1 MSILFVLLMFLLI
14 LTINYFR
21 TSGGEVVARP
31 QPALGPMPSPKMER
45 SLGMSIPQ
53 GYCFHPGHTWV
64 VREGLDN
71 ARIGIDSFGAN
82 LIGKIDRIDV
92 VGENRWIR
100 QGQKVATVYSGNIA
114 VDLVS
119 PVEGVI
125 MAINRDAV
133 QEPATIAR
141 DPYEKGWIATV
152 KSPDL
157 VINQKNLVQGAM
169 VAPWLQNSV
178 TRLNGMVA
186 ELAPTMAADGGVP
199 MAGLMAR
206 VEPELR
212 KKLTTEFFLT

>member
-21 TSGGEVVARP
+21 TRETEMVARP
-31 QPALGPMPSPKMER
+31 QPATGPMASPKMER

-53 GYCFHPGHTWV
+53 GYSFHPGHTWAM
-64 VREGLDN
+64 REGLES
-71 ARIGIDSFGAN
+71 ARIGIDSFAAN
-82 LIGKIDRIDV
+82 LIGNIDRIDV

-100 QGQKVATVYSGNIA
+100 QGQKIATVRSGDIA
-114 VDLVS
+114 IDLVS

-125 MAINRDAV
+125 MGVNRDV
-133 QEPATIAR
+133 IQEPGMVAR
-141 DPYEKGWIATV
+141 DPYDKGWIATV

-157 VINQKNLVQGAM
+157 AINQKNLVQGGM

-178 TRLNGMVA
+178 NRLNGMVA

-199 MAGLMAR
+199 IAGLIAR
-206 VEPELR
+206 VEPDVR
-212 KKLTTEFFLT
+212 QKLVKEFFLV